1 MILQDDETNMF
12 IQRISSLLSLAYIK
26 WKMELLR
33 SFQKFFDINSDRSIA
48 DIRDAAKFTLQNMEI
63 L

>member
-1 MILQDDETNMF
+1 
-12 IQRISSLLSLAYIK
+12 
-26 WKMELLR
+26 MELLR